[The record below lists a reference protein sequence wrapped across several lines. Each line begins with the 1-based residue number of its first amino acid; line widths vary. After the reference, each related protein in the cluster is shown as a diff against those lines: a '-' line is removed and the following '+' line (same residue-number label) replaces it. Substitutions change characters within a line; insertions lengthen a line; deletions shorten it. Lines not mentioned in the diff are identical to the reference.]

1 MKWDDAA
8 DWILPD
14 VKDCPWPMAKSRLVL
29 AAREFCSRASVWR
42 VALEPSVSVA
52 GVADYPDLIETQQ
65 MEVVRVLRA
74 YYGGAK
80 LVPLGPGQFFE
91 QRADGHSTGPPDYM
105 TVEGDAIVLY
115 PAPPDSGVEILVEAT
130 FKPSLTSTTFPTELW
145 NQYGEGIAEGAKARL
160 YKSPGK
166 PYTDLNM
173 AAVATDAFNVAC
185 GKARVRVD
193 RGMTTA
199 HTRVRSRFF

>member
-8 DWILPD
+8 DLILPD
-14 VKDCPWPMAKSRLVL
+14 VKDCPWPMAKSRLIL

-42 VALEPSVSVA
+42 VALDPILSVA
-52 GVADYPDLIETQQ
+52 EVADYPDLIESSQ

-74 YYGGAK
+74 YYGGVK
-80 LVPLGPGQFFE
+80 LSPLGPGQFFE
-91 QRADGHSTGPPDYM
+91 QLADPVRSGPPEYM
-105 TVEGDAIVLY
+105 TIDGSAIVLH
-115 PAPPDSGVEILVEAT
+115 PAPMDDDVQILVEAT
-130 FKPSLTSTTFPTELW
+130 FKPSLTSTTFPTPLW

-199 HTRVRSRFF
+199 RSRVRSRFF